1 MSSLADFHAAFNS
14 FCKEYFPAENIFEE
28 CCNEFSL
35 LHKDSVSHENQI
47 CDKASIAEDSSY
59 HEHQEMLNDILYDSN
74 DIETSDIISDVSAV
88 LNVHEDKHVSFEYS
102 DIQEQEYTS
111 AEDISYCGQGI
122 ADPQY
127 GINGDSLGSVIDTEG
142 SSCFPD
148 LQIKEDNPQLSHLL
162 IEGICVNRNSSELV

>member
-1 MSSLADFHAAFNS
+1 LVGFHAAFNS
-14 FCKEYFPAENIFEE
+14 FCKDCFPAEHLFEE

-59 HEHQEMLNDILYDSN
+59 HEHQEMLNDIHYERN
-74 DIETSDIISDVSAV
+74 YIETSDIISDVSVV

-122 ADPQY
+122 VDPQY
-127 GINGDSLGSVIDTEG
+127 GINGDSLGSVIDTEA
-142 SSCFPD
+142 SSCFAD
-148 LQIKEDNPQLSHLL
+148 
-162 IEGICVNRNSSELV
+162 